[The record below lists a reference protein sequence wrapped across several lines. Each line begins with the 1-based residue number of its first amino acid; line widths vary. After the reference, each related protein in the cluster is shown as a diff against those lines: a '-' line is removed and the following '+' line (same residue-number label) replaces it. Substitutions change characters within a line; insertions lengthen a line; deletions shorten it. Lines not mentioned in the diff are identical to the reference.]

1 MICSVIGHDTVSNPK
16 ILHNYV
22 HDYPSLIVSVRMFIF
37 SHPWNYQEG
46 IQRQKTQTSKVLV
59 IHLLSVNSFI
69 KITLSIIVAHL
80 QAKIKVFFG
89 CNQTGVS
96 HFTNFQTAK
105 PHFLTSQVKQKAHL
119 IWDTLQT
126 VVVFSFCCWYH
137 LSGRKGF
144 FLSTSLQCRWNGL
157 FESHIMCAESWC

>member
-1 MICSVIGHDTVSNPK
+1 MICSMIGHDTVSNPK

-22 HDYPSLIVSVRMFIF
+22 HDFPSLIVSVRNCLFLVTPGITKKEYRDRRHKLLRFLLFI
-37 SHPWNYQEG
+37 
-46 IQRQKTQTSKVLV
+46 
-59 IHLLSVNSFI
+59 LLSVNSFV

-119 IWDTLQT
+119 I
-126 VVVFSFCCWYH
+126 
-137 LSGRKGF
+137 
-144 FLSTSLQCRWNGL
+144 
-157 FESHIMCAESWC
+157 